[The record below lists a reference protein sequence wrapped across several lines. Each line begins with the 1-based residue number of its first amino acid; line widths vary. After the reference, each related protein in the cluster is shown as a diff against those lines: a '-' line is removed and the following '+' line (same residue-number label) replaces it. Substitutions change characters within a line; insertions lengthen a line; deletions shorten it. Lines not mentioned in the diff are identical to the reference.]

1 MVELSS
7 STIHSAKIHHFMQY
21 SPIQIS
27 NNIRRL
33 LEEGNS
39 NDDALDFFLKMN
51 MMNDLGPERPFIT
64 KVPTPAEVRINLLE
78 YNDIS
83 KDDIKLEQP
92 NSAKSNI
99 QRLVVRLSPTCTLY
113 AEMVHD
119 LLQVT
124 INEKNLTVMYL
135 KSYSAAFI
143 ALWMIR
149 QKQKLKEYMEAWD
162 TVLDVACKKAKLN
175 RIAFLGIQAIFNEAM
190 KDYPHVKYVIIEQ
203 KRRARIR
210 VKIPNTNV
218 GVYID
223 AWWGSYKQQLPKQ
236 IESLKVLL
244 AAHRKSS
251 LKNFFVHR

>member
-1 MVELSS
+1 MTYTKV
-7 STIHSAKIHHFMQY
+7 
-21 SPIQIS
+21 QIT

-33 LEEGNS
+33 LEEGKS

-64 KVPTPAEVRINLLE
+64 KVPSPAEVRINLLG
-78 YNDIS
+78 YDDID
-83 KDDIKLEQP
+83 KDDIKLEVTNAA
-92 NSAKSNI
+92 NSTN

-113 AEMVHD
+113 AEIFHSS
-119 LLQVT
+119 LQVT

-135 KSYSAAFI
+135 KSYSAAYI

-149 QKQKLKEYMEAWD
+149 QKQRLQEYIDEWD
-162 TVLDVACKKAKLN
+162 AVLEMACKKAKLN

-190 KDYPHVKYVIIEQ
+190 KDYPQVKYVILEQ

-210 VKIPNTNV
+210 VKIPNTDV

-223 AWWGSYKQQLPKQ
+223 AWWGSYKEQLPKQ
-236 IESLKVLL
+236 IESLKLLL
-244 AAHRKSS
+244 AAHRKSC
-251 LKNFFVHR
+251 LKNFFIHHKK